1 MEYRAKPT
9 PQEWRGYQR
18 LGAAVIASAVH
29 DFEKPTRVGGESLG
43 AGELAWAFLAVSNPS
58 LEFWCRVADFD
69 MNAILRK
76 YRKGGA
82 GRLMA
87 LSRRWQTPKVYT
99 RHLALRV
106 RRDRDI

>member
-9 PQEWRGYQR
+9 PEEWRGYQH

-76 YRKGGA
+76 YRKGGGQA
-82 GRLMA
+82 A
-87 LSRRWQTPKVYT
+87 
-99 RHLALRV
+99 
-106 RRDRDI
+106 